1 MNKRQ
6 PDEEKLIEEKL
17 IEEKRKFFSIT
28 AYGIHYWYH
37 KIIEKEIENEF
48 GTKSVYVFE
57 YFFDTPF
64 VRNAKPATPQSHFGP
79 FLWRILNEQKFIPKA
94 KKLSDWQE
102 VEFCTAHFS
111 NIWEFWKF
119 EQFGAASSD
128 IQKYA
133 SVAGSLFERWLKPR
147 VRPKQTNCDNKCW
160 TKYDS
165 STGIVDGNFKYSI
178 DYLKKKYLEEI
189 NEYDEVSSIGCLKE
203 YLLVVFPW
211 LCIPDVRNLN
221 IAGISL
227 STKNIFYGVVLIF
240 YPDIGNLQKK
250 RGIFVNPK
258 GKESKSIERLKK
270 ILTDRYIPILLLY
283 ENFWEER
290 TVKDT
295 LDEDKPPS
303 WEKCIFLNNEL
314 EDSHNVMEKTFYDLW
329 KQRKLFYDNDLIDNT
344 LSKERLKDTFVFSKY
359 LIASPAMTNE
369 LGNIVVPRN
378 NEKDKEKDKDYLPSF
393 LVIGAAGSGKE
404 KMARAIPLFFPEYR
418 FGRRYTINMAALKPD
433 FLSVPL
439 LSGGNAEFVIPGHEN
454 RMKPNKLLLRGIFE
468 KIRRQYNDEIN
479 GKDDKEK
486 VKVGRENG
494 LLPVVILD
502 ELNSLDID
510 AQGALLRVL
519 ENATL
524 QPLGGISDKK
534 VDFLVIGI
542 VNEPEDVLTLQEPLK
557 KFLTEKSVFGGVF
570 GKAFYEYFRGMRRLR
585 EDLYFRL
592 VREGKI
598 RIPDLSDRR
607 MDIPI
612 LFAFFLE
619 EELPSEI
626 GWKNLWIDFDVF
638 DVLMKDTI
646 SWSGNFRELQ
656 SVSKRVAQFA
666 LADRDNQKKLKKAD
680 FNEPFRIS
688 YKHIEKVV
696 NEFFSTEEIRL

>member
-6 PDEEKLIEEKL
+6 SNEKKR

-48 GTKSVYVFE
+48 ETKSVYIFE

-94 KKLSDWQE
+94 KELSNWQE
-102 VEFCTAHFS
+102 VEFCTADFS

-119 EQFGAASSD
+119 NQFGAASSD

-133 SVAGSLFERWLKPR
+133 QVAGGLFDRWLKQG
-147 VRPKQTNCDNKCW
+147 VGTKKTNNDIKYW
-160 TKYDS
+160 TKYDPT
-165 STGIVDGNFKYSI
+165 TGIVDCNFKYPI
-178 DYLKKKYLEEI
+178 DYLKKEYLEKI
-189 NEYDEVSSIGCLKE
+189 KEYDEVSSIGCLKE

-211 LCIPDVRNLN
+211 LRIPDVKKLN

-227 STKNIFYGVVLIF
+227 STENIFYGVVLIF
-240 YPDIGNLQKK
+240 YPDIGKLKK
-250 RGIFVNPK
+250 TRGIFVNQ

-290 TVKDT
+290 TVKVR
-295 LDEDKPPS
+295 LEKEEPPS

-314 EDSHNVMEKTFYDLW
+314 KDSHNVMEKTFYDLW

-344 LSKERLKDTFVFSKY
+344 VSKERLKDTFVFSKY

-369 LGNIVVPRN
+369 LGNIVVPRR

-454 RMKPNKLLLRGIFE
+454 RMKPSKLLLQGIFE

-479 GKDDKEK
+479 GMDDKEK

-612 LFAFFLE
+612 LFAFFLVE

-666 LADRDNQKKLKKAD
+666 LLDPDNQNKLKRGN

-696 NEFFSTEEIRL
+696 NEFFPAEEIRL